1 MYNILIVKYGE
12 IGVKGK
18 NRYIFENKLIK
29 NVKNILKPIGKFN
42 VYKEY
47 GRIYV
52 DLDGYDYEE
61 VVEEVKKVFGIVGVC
76 PAVRAEKDYNLL
88 KELALK
94 MLEEKIEQGCALRCK
109 YCHNRDTWDTKSGKE
124 YTTDEVITQALKYK
138 SYMNA
143 SGGGIT
149 VSGGEA
155 TLQPEFL
162 NELFIKAK
170 ENKIHT
176 CLDTS
181 GFVNIDVIDP
191 ILDNTDL
198 VLLDLKHM
206 IEEESKELTG
216 VGVEKSLKLAKHLDE
231 RNIPVW
237 IRHVLLP
244 GITDNKENLEA
255 LGEFVSKLNNV
266 ERFEFLPYHSIGV
279 HKWESMGLNYEL
291 KNIEDATSEDVAKA
305 SEIVEKFGVKVFNSK
320 SK

>member
-1 MYNILIVKYGE
+1 M
-12 IGVKGK
+12 VKG
-18 NRYIFENKLIK
+18 RVHSIETFGTVDGPGIRF
-29 NVKNILKPIGKFN
+29 ILF
-42 VYKEY
+42 
-47 GRIYV
+47 
-52 DLDGYDYEE
+52 
-61 VVEEVKKVFGIVGVC
+61 
-76 PAVRAEKDYNLL
+76 
-88 KELALK
+88 
-94 MLEEKIEQGCALRCK
+94 MQGCALRCK

-244 GITDNKENLEA
+244 GIT
-255 LGEFVSKLNNV
+255 
-266 ERFEFLPYHSIGV
+266 YHSIGV

>member
-1 MYNILIVKYGE
+1 MHFIE
-12 IGVKGK
+12 
-18 NRYIFENKLIK
+18 
-29 NVKNILKPIGKFN
+29 KFKDGDRISD
-42 VYKEY
+42 VYLCKS
-47 GRIYV
+47 
-52 DLDGYDYEE
+52 
-61 VVEEVKKVFGIVGVC
+61 KST
-76 PAVRAEKDYNLL
+76 
-88 KELALK
+88 AL
-94 MLEEKIEQGCALRCK
+94 
-109 YCHNRDTWDTKSGKE
+109 TKSGKE

-237 IRHVLLP
+237 IRQVLIP
-244 GITDNKENLEA
+244 GITDDQADLEK
-255 LGEFVSKLNNV
+255 LGQFISTLNNV
-266 ERFEFLPYHSIGV
+266 DRVEFLPYHGMGI
-279 HKWESMGLNYEL
+279 HKWENMGFEYEL
-291 KNIEDATSEDVAKA
+291 KDVQEPTAEEVKRASDIVESFGVEVHNNKVAK
-305 SEIVEKFGVKVFNSK
+305 
-320 SK
+320 

>member
-1 MYNILIVKYGE
+1 M
-12 IGVKGK
+12 VKG
-18 NRYIFENKLIK
+18 RGHSIETFGTVDGPGIRF
-29 NVKNILKPIGKFN
+29 ILF
-42 VYKEY
+42 
-47 GRIYV
+47 
-52 DLDGYDYEE
+52 
-61 VVEEVKKVFGIVGVC
+61 
-76 PAVRAEKDYNLL
+76 
-88 KELALK
+88 
-94 MLEEKIEQGCALRCK
+94 MQGCALRCK